1 MLTTHTP
8 VSPAFMSRQRSIRPL
23 QPLPAPHTHTH
34 INTHAC
40 QRGTHTKREGERVY
54 QRQGKRLRGED
65 VREKERARERGREKE
80 RGRERE
86 NQTLSELGPN
96 IQG

>member
-1 MLTTHTP
+1 M
-8 VSPAFMSRQRSIRPL
+8 
-23 QPLPAPHTHTH
+23 
-34 INTHAC
+34 
-40 QRGTHTKREGERVY
+40 Y

-86 NQTLSELGPN
+86 KKKYQTVKWTP
-96 IQG
+96 